1 MDNQSFYRKTEAP
14 HDAASKVFQTGA
26 PNNSMACLCDSG
38 CASHMGYPVSK
49 QNKRHNPIELD
60 AEDVCEAIVGIICL
74 IDV

>member
-1 MDNQSFYRKTEAP
+1 
-14 HDAASKVFQTGA
+14 
-26 PNNSMACLCDSG
+26 
-38 CASHMGYPVSK
+38 MGYPVSK